1 MFFQS
6 SRPRRFHHEYMYV
19 DERKEL
25 LKELER
31 RNRQDMS
38 GESTTQDSYHE
49 QMQKRI
55 AGSLRPRILRH
66 RSIRYT
72 ALWVALALSA
82 GVIVLFIILFFSLI
96 G

>member
-1 MFFQS
+1 
-6 SRPRRFHHEYMYV
+6 
-19 DERKEL
+19 
-25 LKELER
+25 
-31 RNRQDMS
+31 
-38 GESTTQDSYHE
+38 
-49 QMQKRI
+49 MQKRI

>member
-1 MFFQS
+1 MMFFQS

-31 RNRQDMS
+31 RNRQETS

-82 GVIVLFIILFFSLI
+82 GLLFCLLYCFLV
-96 G
+96 

>member
-31 RNRQDMS
+31 RNRQETS
-38 GESTTQDSYHE
+38 GESITQDSYH
-49 QMQKRI
+49 
-55 AGSLRPRILRH
+55 AGSLRPRVLRH